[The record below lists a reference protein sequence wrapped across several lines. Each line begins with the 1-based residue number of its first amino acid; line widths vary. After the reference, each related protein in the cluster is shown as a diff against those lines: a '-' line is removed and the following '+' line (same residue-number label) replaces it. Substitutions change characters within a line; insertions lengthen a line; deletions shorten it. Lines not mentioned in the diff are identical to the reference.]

1 MTLLKSKEEIFNIIS
16 KILKN
21 YDVKFAYIFGSVLN
35 ENFRDES
42 DIDIAV
48 SYDLPPKVT
57 LDLYIDLEDLGRKI
71 DLIDLEKVDTSFA
84 FEIISSG
91 QCIYSINEDLKS
103 EYEMKIL
110 SNYLTLQEDRKVVI
124 DAIYER
130 GSVYGKS
137 AIK

>member
-1 MTLLKSKEEIFNIIS
+1 MNLLKNKEDIFNAIN

-21 YDVKFAYIFGSVLN
+21 YNAKFAYIFGSVLS

-48 SYDLPPKVT
+48 SYDLSPKAA

-110 SNYLTLQEDRKVVI
+110 SNYLTLEEDRKVVI